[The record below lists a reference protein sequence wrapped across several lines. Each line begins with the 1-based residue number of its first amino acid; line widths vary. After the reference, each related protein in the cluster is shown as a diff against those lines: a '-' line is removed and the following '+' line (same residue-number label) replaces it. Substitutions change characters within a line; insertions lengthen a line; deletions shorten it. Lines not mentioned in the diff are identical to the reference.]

1 MSLSEKILAAINDSH
16 MTLRIFTNTIS
27 NLENWNGEDYLTFD
41 FVGPTQSASLSINLL
56 HAGSEHFT
64 CGYSFA
70 PQGNGIYGKRVAV
83 KEMDELLDL
92 AEKIKKIVQESKRQ

>member
-1 MSLSEKILAAINDSH
+1 

-27 NLENWNGEDYLTFD
+27 NLENWDGEDYLTFE

-64 CGYSFA
+64 CGYGFA

-83 KEMDELLDL
+83 KEMGELLDL
-92 AEKIKKIVQESKRQ
+92 AEKIEKIVQESKRQ